1 MSILHVNQISGALHR
16 MFDGLIDLADAS
28 PKPDEAEKLFLTRA
42 LAAFAVVQLA
52 GVSPQEAAQ
61 AVTDGSGDNGIDA
74 LHYDRPTKTMYVVQA
89 KWHGDGNGA
98 FDRDAVLKFTKGFD
112 DLAQLKFERFNTK
125 VQAKKNIAMEAFRDD
140 QASYV
145 LVPIHTGSQDFA
157 SEPSQDLQD
166 CLDSYNDTADP
177 DADELLKVRVLKQ
190 ADVHG
195 MIARGTQGAPIDL
208 EVALFEWGEATDPYA
223 IYGQVAATD
232 IAAWWKLY
240 YPQIVTNNIRMFLGT
255 DTEVNMG
262 LQTTLASEPEH
273 FWHFNN
279 GITAICREIRRKMIG
294 GGTKDSGYF
303 NCYDVKIVNGAQTAG
318 SIAAA
323 FNKKPEA
330 VAKARVQVRFI
341 TVGEGSTA
349 ALGDAITRATNT
361 QNRINRQDFVAL
373 DPEQH
378 RLRTELNIEA

>member
-157 SEPSQDLQD
+157 SEPS
-166 CLDSYNDTADP
+166 
-177 DADELLKVRVLKQ
+177 
-190 ADVHG
+190 
-195 MIARGTQGAPIDL
+195 
-208 EVALFEWGEATDPYA
+208 
-223 IYGQVAATD
+223 
-232 IAAWWKLY
+232 
-240 YPQIVTNNIRMFLGT
+240 
-255 DTEVNMG
+255 
-262 LQTTLASEPEH
+262 
-273 FWHFNN
+273 
-279 GITAICREIRRKMIG
+279 
-294 GGTKDSGYF
+294 
-303 NCYDVKIVNGAQTAG
+303 
-318 SIAAA
+318 
-323 FNKKPEA
+323 
-330 VAKARVQVRFI
+330 
-341 TVGEGSTA
+341 
-349 ALGDAITRATNT
+349 
-361 QNRINRQDFVAL
+361 
-373 DPEQH
+373 
-378 RLRTELNIEA
+378 

>member
-16 MFDGLIDLADAS
+16 MFGGLINLADA
-28 PKPDEAEKLFLTRA
+28 PPDPNDAEKVFLTRA
-42 LAAFAVVQLA
+42 LAAFAVSQLA
-52 GVSPQEAAQ
+52 GVSPEEAGK

-98 FDRDAVLKFTKGFD
+98 FDREAVMKFTKGFD
-112 DLAQLKFERFNTK
+112 DLAQLKFDRFNDK
-125 VQAKKNIAMEAFRDD
+125 VQSKKSILMEAFRDD

-157 SEPSQDLQD
+157 NEPNQDLQD
-166 CLDSYNDTADP
+166 CLDNYNDTADP
-177 DADELLKVRVLKQ
+177 DADELLKVRILKQ

-208 EVALFEWGEATDPYA
+208 DVALFEWGEATDPYA
-223 IYGQVAATD
+223 IYGQVAAMD
-232 IAAWWKLY
+232 IATWWKTH
-240 YPQIVTNNIRMFLGT
+240 YPQIVSHNIRMFLGA
-255 DTEVNMG
+255 DTEVNSG
-262 LQTTLASEPEH
+262 LQATLASEPEH

-279 GITAICREIRRKMIG
+279 GITVICREIRRKMIG

-303 NCYDVKIVNGAQTAG
+303 NCYDAKIVNGAQTAG

-323 FNKKPEA
+323 FSKKPDA
-330 VAKARVQVRFI
+330 VGKARV
-341 TVGEGSTA
+341 
-349 ALGDAITRATNT
+349 
-361 QNRINRQDFVAL
+361 
-373 DPEQH
+373 
-378 RLRTELNIEA
+378 